1 MADGIRDLFSIF
13 DSLDALPQSLNRIP
27 SAAAPNIHPNT
38 HTGICTYIQAWKH
51 TYACI
56 VCTYMYARVGL
67 ILATINRLRC
77 AVDCDGVAATAAVAD
92 VAAADLAAATA

>member
-1 MADGIRDLFSIF
+1 
-13 DSLDALPQSLNRIP
+13 
-27 SAAAPNIHPNT
+27 
-38 HTGICTYIQAWKH
+38 
-51 TYACI
+51 
-56 VCTYMYARVGL
+56 MYARVGL